1 MAPRAPIALPVPAAR
16 LTGYLVVIS
25 GFNTDVECAGT
36 VYHVQTED
44 KGAPHH
50 VIMSL
55 VYDRGTILASKREPY
70 DTAVSEK
77 ELKERLDKQH
87 KLFCAAIKAGRIDDL
102 KQMTAANRGARSAP
116 KVVTESA
123 PPAAS
128 KPGITVVE
136 PATVIDALPAST
148 DEHIAE
154 EPAIEIPSIALDPI
168 PPPPAAHADSFA
180 EVPIVE
186 AVVVEEYPEILPADA
201 VEVVSEL
208 SGQSR
213 PAHNKLGIELLGDEK
228 FRSGDR
234 KTLSVMVC
242 RGSDRRVIAGA
253 QIMIKI
259 LGSSFRPVIFHARSD
274 QNGLARVHL
283 QVPQFAAGR
292 AALLVRA
299 IADGE
304 EVELRRLVTAG
315 S

>member
-1 MAPRAPIALPVPAAR
+1 M
-16 LTGYLVVIS
+16 IS

-55 VYDRGTILASKREPY
+55 VYDKGTILASKRESY
-70 DTAVSEK
+70 DTATLETD
-77 ELKERLDKQH
+77 LKERVNKQH
-87 KLFCAAIKAGRIDDL
+87 KLICAAVKAGRIDDL
-102 KQMTAANRGARSAP
+102 KQMTATARSLA
-116 KVVTESA
+116 KNGNAHVAAEVVTAA
-123 PPAAS
+123 PTVTVTQPPTAAI
-128 KPGITVVE
+128 PVVPPPEPEVQVE
-136 PATVIDALPAST
+136 P
-148 DEHIAE
+148 EEEEIAA
-154 EPAIEIPSIALDPI
+154 PISDPFADVPILDAIEI
-168 PPPPAAHADSFA
+168 
-180 EVPIVE
+180 
-186 AVVVEEYPEILPADA
+186 VEEYAEITPEA

-213 PAHNKLGIELLGDEK
+213 PTHDRLGLELLGDDK
-228 FRSGDR
+228 FRGGDR
-234 KTLSVMVC
+234 KTVNILIS
-242 RGSDRRVIAGA
+242 RGSDRKVIDNA

-283 QVPQFAAGR
+283 QVPQFTTGR

-304 EVELRRLVTAG
+304 EVELRRLVTA
-315 S
+315 SS

>member
-1 MAPRAPIALPVPAAR
+1 M
-16 LTGYLVVIS
+16 IS

-55 VYDRGTILASKREPY
+55 VYNKGTILASKREPY
-70 DTAVSEK
+70 DTATPEK
-77 ELKERLDKQH
+77 DLKERVNKQH
-87 KLFCAAIKAGRIDDL
+87 KLICAAVKAGRIDDL
-102 KQMTAANRGARSAP
+102 KQMTADSRAGAKKAKA
-116 KVVTESA
+116 KVVAEAITVAPAVTIPPVPAEAVVTA
-123 PPAAS
+123 PPINLAPLEIPVA
-128 KPGITVVE
+128 PPPQARVE
-136 PATVIDALPAST
+136 PQPETFAPPPPQPETPAV
-148 DEHIAE
+148 APE
-154 EPAIEIPSIALDPI
+154 EVQI
-168 PPPPAAHADSFA
+168 PPPPSDPFAD
-180 EVPIVE
+180 VPIIDAVE
-186 AVVVEEYPEILPADA
+186 IIDEYAEIMADA

-208 SGQSR
+208 SGQER
-213 PAHNKLGIELLGDEK
+213 PTHGKLSVDLLGDGK
-228 FRSGDR
+228 FRGGDR
-234 KTLSVMVC
+234 KTVSILIS
-242 RGSDRRVIAGA
+242 RGSDRKVVSGA

-304 EVELRRLVTAG
+304 EIELRKLV
-315 S
+315 SPNDD